1 MWSGCFWGASEE
13 PERGS
18 DYSNELDYSSAR
30 IAEQVLDS
38 VYCSSID
45 DFDLREIDPVDC
57 IVFLRRSG
65 VSSRPLGYYLNVKE
79 CAQSW
84 GGVISLSN
92 VRFLPVLRDLI
103 KSANWKYQEA
113 GVLDRTHLRFFT
125 KKSMQ
130 GMLERVGLKV
140 EEIGEINW
148 ERFPFYIRV
157 LNRLSGG
164 RFDDLSYPQFA
175 IVASVRINT

>member
-1 MWSGCFWGASEE
+1 M
-13 PERGS
+13 
-18 DYSNELDYSSAR
+18 
-30 IAEQVLDS
+30 
-38 VYCSSID
+38 
-45 DFDLREIDPVDC
+45 
-57 IVFLRRSG
+57 RST
-65 VSSRPLGYYLNVKE
+65 L
-79 CAQSW
+79 

-92 VRFLPVLRDLI
+92 VRFSPVLRDLI